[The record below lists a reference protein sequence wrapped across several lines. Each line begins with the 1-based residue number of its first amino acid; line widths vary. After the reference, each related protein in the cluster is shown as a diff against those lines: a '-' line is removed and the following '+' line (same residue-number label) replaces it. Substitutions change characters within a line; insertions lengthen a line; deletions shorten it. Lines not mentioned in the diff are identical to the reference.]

1 MNQPSTSDF
10 TRLIGGALQPKR
22 EAIGVPAEPQGQ
34 NSMTIGEMF
43 GSNKAELDTLSKL
56 MKSGDWNKVRAWLNE
71 PDRKARLEAKGVVAD
86 YLYYYLQ
93 YASQKRSAQSLVGD
107 PVGVPCQE
115 SGNLVNVQQPE
126 YGEQSSQMNQD
137 STRPQNQSDT
147 VGLDERQS
155 GDKPWGANI
164 DTSASPSGV
173 GGGAAWTQTGSRREA
188 ASTDQILDLFINDS
202 FPKDKMPV
210 WPRTGNVRIEKQ
222 YGGWAL
228 MHYNTP
234 ILFRSNEDGA
244 PVFFNTK
251 KYSSSTSKLQTYIKR
266 KGGGV
271 EVDED
276 TIRSE
281 IQRANQI
288 RSDSERTAT
297 KKSSLGKRSASQ
309 QDMRF
314 DLNAR
319 IEVWVTA
326 DDISSDHRYEVVVKG
341 AQSEDQKI
349 ALLKEIA
356 VDIAREKISEA
367 GNGVGDITAE
377 PSLQDVN
384 PDRIDW
390 VSLAEDPDARDAR
403 ENAEMDAQDQKWDA
417 LHKNKPAAPFTPAMG
432 ESTHNASRS
441 RRRAM
446 APEELTA
453 SVEQFYHRHLAGKIG
468 RIGTERF

>member
-188 ASTDQILDLFINDS
+188 ASTDQILDLLVARSQARVHGDGCDHKPLS
-202 FPKDKMPV
+202 
-210 WPRTGNVRIEKQ
+210 GLRIAAGIQ
-222 YGGWAL
+222 AL
-228 MHYNTP
+228 
-234 ILFRSNEDGA
+234 A
-244 PVFFNTK
+244 
-251 KYSSSTSKLQTYIKR
+251 
-266 KGGGV
+266 
-271 EVDED
+271 
-276 TIRSE
+276 
-281 IQRANQI
+281 
-288 RSDSERTAT
+288 
-297 KKSSLGKRSASQ
+297 
-309 QDMRF
+309 
-314 DLNAR
+314 
-319 IEVWVTA
+319 
-326 DDISSDHRYEVVVKG
+326 
-341 AQSEDQKI
+341 
-349 ALLKEIA
+349 
-356 VDIAREKISEA
+356 
-367 GNGVGDITAE
+367 
-377 PSLQDVN
+377 
-384 PDRIDW
+384 
-390 VSLAEDPDARDAR
+390 
-403 ENAEMDAQDQKWDA
+403 
-417 LHKNKPAAPFTPAMG
+417 
-432 ESTHNASRS
+432 
-441 RRRAM
+441 
-446 APEELTA
+446 
-453 SVEQFYHRHLAGKIG
+453 
-468 RIGTERF
+468 